1 MKRIISLVL
10 LVAMMAF
17 VSSTA
22 LATETQKE
30 CDVCHS
36 TGVYTCNTNK
46 KCPSGTLC
54 PSCLEFSFG
63 YQPKCSK
70 CEGSGKQNLMGQ
82 KVTCSNCLGKGET
95 ILEYRD
101 GVCGTC
107 YVSLVCSDCF
117 GLHTFTC
124 PYCQQESYEE
134 FAYNKVM
141 RDDPDS
147 KVGNLYMVK
156 GYVVE
161 TEEIIGDTI
170 RLTIEIPVNDK
181 TTITCSAI
189 YCPIQEFKLLIGD
202 EVILYAHLVDV
213 DEKDS
218 LPTFFV
224 PRAELAE

>member
-1 MKRIISLVL
+1 MKKIVGLVL
-10 LVAMMAF
+10 LVTMLASM
-17 VSSTA
+17 SITA
-22 LATETQKE
+22 IATETQNE

-36 TGVYTCNTNK
+36 TGIYRCTGNA

-70 CEGSGKQNLMGQ
+70 CGGSGKQNLMGQ
-82 KVTCSNCLGKGET
+82 KVTCSNCLGKGES
-95 ILEYRD
+95 ILEYKD

-107 YVSLVCSDCF
+107 HVSSVCSDCF
-117 GLHTFTC
+117 GVKDIVC
-124 PYCQQESYEE
+124 PHCQIEKFEE

-141 RDDPDS
+141 REDPDG
-147 KVGNLYMVK
+147 KIGNLYIVS

-170 RLTIEIPVNDK
+170 LLSVEIPVNEK
-181 TTITCSAI
+181 TSITCNVV
-189 YCPIQEFKLLIGD
+189 YKPIQDLKLLIGD
-202 EVILYAHLVDV
+202 EVRLYAQLVDV

-218 LPTFFV
+218 LPTFFAS
-224 PRAELAE
+224 RAELAE